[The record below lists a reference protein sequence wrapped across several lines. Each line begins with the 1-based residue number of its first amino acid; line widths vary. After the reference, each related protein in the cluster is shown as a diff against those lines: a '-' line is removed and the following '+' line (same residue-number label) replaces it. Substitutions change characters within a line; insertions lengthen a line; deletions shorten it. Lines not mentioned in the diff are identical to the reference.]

1 MRLGEGAATA
11 LSPDGLWAVVQ
22 LGHEKRSLTLYPTGA
37 GEKRVLPIGDLET
50 QGGATFTLDGKSLV
64 FTANEPG
71 HGSRIFLIELA
82 GGKPRA
88 LTPEGYRGFGRG
100 MSPDGKSVLAV
111 GPDRKRYLYPLSGG
125 EPTEIRGLS
134 EDDTPNGWASD
145 SHHLYVFRRR
155 DIPARLYRFDIETG
169 TRELVRELMP
179 ADGAGIVDISPVMA
193 TRDGASY
200 VYGFQRT
207 LSDLYL
213 VEGLK

>member
-1 MRLGEGAATA
+1 
-11 LSPDGLWAVVQ
+11 
-22 LGHEKRSLTLYPTGA
+22 
-37 GEKRVLPIGDLET
+37 
-50 QGGATFTLDGKSLV
+50 
-64 FTANEPG
+64 
-71 HGSRIFLIELA
+71 
-82 GGKPRA
+82 
-88 LTPEGYRGFGRG
+88 
-100 MSPDGKSVLAV
+100 MSPDGKSVIAA

-145 SHHLYVFRRR
+145 SHHLYVYRRR

-179 ADGAGIVDISPVMA
+179 ADGAGIVDISPILS
-193 TRDGASY
+193 THDGASY